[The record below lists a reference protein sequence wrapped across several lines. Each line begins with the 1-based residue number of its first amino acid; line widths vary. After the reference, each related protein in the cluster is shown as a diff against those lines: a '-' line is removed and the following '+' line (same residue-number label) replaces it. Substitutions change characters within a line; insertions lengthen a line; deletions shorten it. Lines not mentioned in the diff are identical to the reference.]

1 MRLLIIEDNPDIVAN
16 LYAFLEPRGYV
27 LDSAPNGYAGLGLA
41 TQHKYDAVVLDVMLP
56 GLNGVEL
63 CQKLRNELHVPTPVI
78 MLTARDTLSDKAA
91 GFDAG
96 ADDYLVKPFSL
107 LELEMRLKALVRRAR
122 GAGQGATVLRVGDLA
137 FDTST
142 YTATRAGKPLALT
155 RTGYVLLRCLMRES
169 PRLVSR
175 DTLEHEV
182 WGDDRPDSDALRT
195 HLHALRQAL
204 DKPFPFAMLRTVPG
218 IGYKLLAPGD
228 EPAATP

>member
-1 MRLLIIEDNPDIVAN
+1 
-16 LYAFLEPRGYV
+16 
-27 LDSAPNGYAGLGLA
+27 
-41 TQHKYDAVVLDVMLP
+41 MLP

-122 GAGQGATVLRVGDLA
+122 GAGQGATVLRVGDLV

-182 WGDDRPDSDALRT
+182 WGEDRPDSDALRT

-228 EPAATP
+228 EPAAAP

>member
-16 LYAFLEPRGYV
+16 LYEFFEPRGYV
-27 LDSAPNGYAGLGLA
+27 LDSAPNGYTGLGLA
-41 TQHKYDAVVLDVMLP
+41 TQHQYDAVVLDVMLP

-63 CQKLRNELHVPTPVI
+63 CQKLRNELRVSTPVI

-107 LELEMRLKALVRRAR
+107 LELEMRIKALVRRAR
-122 GAGQGATVLRVGDLA
+122 GTGQGASVLRVGDVV

-155 RTGYVLLRCLMRES
+155 RTGYVLLRCLMREA

-175 DTLEHEV
+175 DSLEHAV
-182 WGDDRPDSDALRT
+182 WGEDRPDSDALRT

-218 IGYKLLAPGD
+218 IGYKLVAPED
-228 EPAATP
+228 EAGK